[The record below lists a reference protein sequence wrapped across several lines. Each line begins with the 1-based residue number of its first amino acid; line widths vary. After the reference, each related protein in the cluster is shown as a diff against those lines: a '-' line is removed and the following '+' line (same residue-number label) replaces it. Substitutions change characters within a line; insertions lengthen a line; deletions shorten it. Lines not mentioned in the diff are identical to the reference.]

1 MRAGGLLVG
10 GFTRKMKSVEDC
22 CSRIQPHHRLS
33 PTDCGVFAHFTS
45 CDQNVVPLNLADS
58 TLLETAYH
66 PVPAAYVLWS
76 MHQFVAKSGRELRD
90 PQGIK
95 A

>member
-10 GFTRKMKSVEDC
+10 GFTRKMKSVDC

-66 PVPAAYVLWS
+66 PCGPCINLS
-76 MHQFVAKSGRELRD
+76 QRQRVAGGY
-90 PQGIK
+90 GIPK